1 MSQWAVPVTLKKEET
16 MENRIIT
23 ISREYGSG
31 GREIGRKLAEKLGIH
46 CYDAELIQRIV
57 EKSGYPADFVKEKG
71 EDAVGGGISMLLVD
85 RRLGPT
91 HQDTLWKVQSQVISE
106 LADKESCV
114 IVGRCADYILQARSD
129 CLTAFIHAAFDKRV
143 ERIIKEYGEPEEKAY
158 RRLKD
163 KDKRRMAYY
172 NYYTDKK
179 WGNALNYHVC
189 LDSGELGIDK
199 CVDVLAQL
207 Y

>member
-1 MSQWAVPVTLKKEET
+1 

-31 GREIGRKLAEKLGIH
+31 GRAIGRKLADKLGIH
-46 CYDAELIQRIV
+46 CYDAELIQKIV
-57 EKSGYPADFVKEKG
+57 EKSGYPADYVKEKG
-71 EDAVGGGISMLLVD
+71 EDAEGGGLSMFLVD

-91 HQDTLWKVQSQVISE
+91 HQDTLWKVQSQIITE

-114 IVGRCADYILQARSD
+114 IVGRCADYILQARAD
-129 CLTAFIHAAFDKRV
+129 CLTVFIHAEFDKRV
-143 ERIIKEYGEPEEKAY
+143 KRIINEYGEPEEKAY
-158 RRLKD
+158 KRLKD
-163 KDKRRMAYY
+163 RDKRRMAYY

-179 WGNALNYHVC
+179 WGNAENYHVC
-189 LDSGELGIDK
+189 LDSGALGIDK
-199 CVDVLAQL
+199 CVEVLAQL

>member
-1 MSQWAVPVTLKKEET
+1 

-129 CLTAFIHAAFDKRV
+129 CLTVFIHAAFDKRKNTASRKKRPTGGSKIKTSA
-143 ERIIKEYGEPEEKAY
+143 EWRITTTTLI
-158 RRLKD
+158 R
-163 KDKRRMAYY
+163 
-172 NYYTDKK
+172 
-179 WGNALNYHVC
+179 
-189 LDSGELGIDK
+189 SGGMR
-199 CVDVLAQL
+199 
-207 Y
+207 